1 MLGKLL
7 KYDFRSM
14 FKQFAFIW
22 PAALALGL
30 INRFTLNSQMREDGS
45 VWIQDSAGVLA
56 SSAAMAAILA
66 FVCVM
71 VAMFVVVLIFV
82 IQRFYRG
89 LLGDEGYLMHTLPVQ
104 TWELIA
110 SKLICAIVV
119 TIISIVVAMLA
130 VLLLVPF
137 TAQDLWDLFPGLM
150 KALFRLLR
158 PGDYLFILEFLLL
171 MIAGG
176 ASSYLHIY
184 LAMALGHL
192 SSKHR
197 VAMSVVAYV
206 GINVAGT
213 VLLNVLSSFRWLWN
227 FDIQLDAIVGTRGAI
242 HLSFWLLIAICLVV
256 DAVYFFGTNYILKRN
271 LNLE

>member
-22 PAALALGL
+22 PAALALGF
-30 INRFTLNSQMREDGS
+30 INRFTLGLQTSGGGIWM
-45 VWIQDSAGVLA
+45 QDHAGMLSTSAGI
-56 SSAAMAAILA
+56 AALLA
-66 FVCVM
+66 FICVM

-119 TIISIVVAMLA
+119 TVISIIVAMLA

-150 KALFRLLR
+150 KDLFRLLR
-158 PGDYLFILEFLLL
+158 PSDYLFILEFLLL
-171 MIAGG
+171 MIVSG

-192 SSKHR
+192 ASKHR

-213 VLLNVLSSFRWLWN
+213 VLLNALSHFRWIWN
-227 FDIQLDAIVGTRGAI
+227 FDIQLDAIFGSRGAM
-242 HLSFWLLIAICLVV
+242 HLGFWLLIAFCLAV

>member
-1 MLGKLL
+1 MFGRLV

-22 PAALALGL
+22 PAALVLGF
-30 INRFTLNSQMREDGS
+30 INRFTLTIHPEPVTNAMVREPG
-45 VWIQDSAGVLA
+45 GVLA
-56 SSAAMAAILA
+56 SSAEVAAILA

-82 IQRFYRG
+82 VQRFYRG
-89 LLGDEGYLMHTLPVQ
+89 LLGDEGYLMHTLPVK

-119 TIISIVVAMLA
+119 TVISIAVAVLA
-130 VLLLVPF
+130 VFLLVPF
-137 TAQDLWDLFPGLM
+137 TIEDLWDLFPGMM
-150 KALFRLLR
+150 KALFHLLR
-158 PGDYLFILEFLLL
+158 PGDYLFIFEFLLL
-171 MIAGG
+171 MTVGG

-192 SSKHR
+192 ASKHR
-197 VAMSVVAYV
+197 VAMSVIAYV

-227 FDIQLDAIVGTRGAI
+227 FDIQLDTIFGTRGAI
-242 HLSFWLLIAICLVV
+242 HLSFWLLIAICAAV
-256 DAVYFFGTNYILKRN
+256 DAVYFVCTNYVLKHH

>member
-22 PAALALGL
+22 PAALVLGL
-30 INRFTLNSQMREDGS
+30 INRFTLNFQVKESSAWVRDH
-45 VWIQDSAGVLA
+45 AGVLA
-56 SSAAMAAILA
+56 SSAEVAAILA

-82 IQRFYRG
+82 VQRFYRG
-89 LLGDEGYLMHTLPVQ
+89 LLGDEGYLMHTLPVR

-110 SKLICAIVV
+110 SKLICAVVV
-119 TIISIVVAMLA
+119 TVISIIVAILA

-137 TAQDLWDLFPGLM
+137 TMADLWDLFPGLL
-150 KALFRLLR
+150 KTLFGLLR
-158 PGDYLFILEFLLL
+158 PGDYLFILEFLILVTV
-171 MIAGG
+171 GG

-192 SSKHR
+192 ASKHR
-197 VAMSVVAYV
+197 VAMSVIAYV

-213 VLLNVLSSFRWLWN
+213 VALNVLSSFRWLWN
-227 FDIQLDAIVGTRGAI
+227 FDIQLDAILGTRGAI
-242 HLSFWLLIAICLVV
+242 HLSFWLLIALCTAV
-256 DAVYFFGTNYILKRN
+256 DAAYFLCTDYVLKHH

>member
-30 INRFTLNSQMREDGS
+30 INRFTLGLQVEPNTHVMVRDH
-45 VWIQDSAGVLA
+45 AGVL
-56 SSAAMAAILA
+56 SNSAGIAALLA

-82 IQRFYRG
+82 VQRFYRG
-89 LLGDEGYLMHTLPVQ
+89 LLGDEGYLMHTLPVK

-119 TIISIVVAMLA
+119 TVISIAVAVLA
-130 VLLLVPF
+130 VFLLVPF
-137 TAQDLWDLFPGLM
+137 TMEDLRDLFPGLM
-150 KALFRLLR
+150 KTLFHLLR
-158 PGDYLFILEFLLL
+158 PGDYLFIFEFLLL
-171 MIAGG
+171 MTVGG

-192 SSKHR
+192 ASKHR
-197 VAMSVVAYV
+197 VAMSVIAYV

-213 VLLNVLSSFRWLWN
+213 VLLNVLSTFRWAPFL
-227 FDIQLDAIVGTRGAI
+227 DIRLDEIFGTRGAI
-242 HLSFWLLIAICLVV
+242 HLSFWLLIAICAAV
-256 DAVYFFGTNYILKRN
+256 DAVYFVCTNYVLKHH

>member
-110 SKLICAIVV
+110 SKLICALVV
-119 TIISIVVAMLA
+119 TIISIIVAMLA
-130 VLLLVPF
+130 VL
-137 TAQDLWDLFPGLM
+137 
-150 KALFRLLR
+150 
-158 PGDYLFILEFLLL
+158 
-171 MIAGG
+171 
-176 ASSYLHIY
+176 
-184 LAMALGHL
+184 
-192 SSKHR
+192 
-197 VAMSVVAYV
+197 
-206 GINVAGT
+206 
-213 VLLNVLSSFRWLWN
+213 
-227 FDIQLDAIVGTRGAI
+227 
-242 HLSFWLLIAICLVV
+242 
-256 DAVYFFGTNYILKRN
+256 
-271 LNLE
+271 

>member
-30 INRFTLNSQMREDGS
+30 INRFTLGIQTNAGS
-45 VWIQDSAGVLA
+45 VWGWDHAGVL
-56 SSAAMAAILA
+56 STSAGIAALLA
-66 FVCVM
+66 FICVM
-71 VAMFVVVLIFV
+71 AAMFVVVLIFV
-82 IQRFYRG
+82 VQRFYRG
-89 LLGDEGYLMHTLPVQ
+89 LLGDEGYLMHTLPVK

-119 TIISIVVAMLA
+119 TVVSIIVAALA
-130 VLLLVPF
+130 VFLLVPF
-137 TAQDLWDLFPGLM
+137 TMEDFQDLFPGLM
-150 KALFRLLR
+150 KVLFRLLR

-176 ASSYLHIY
+176 TSSYLHIY

-192 SSKHR
+192 ASRHR
-197 VAMSVVAYV
+197 VAMSVIAYV
-206 GINVAGT
+206 GINIAGT
-213 VLLNVLSSFRWLWN
+213 VVLNVLSSFRWAPI
-227 FDIQLDAIVGTRGAI
+227 FDIRLDELFGTRGAI
-242 HLSFWLLIAICLVV
+242 HLGLWLLIAICLAV
-256 DAVYFFGTNYILKRN
+256 DAVYFFCTNYILKRN

>member
-30 INRFTLNSQMREDGS
+30 INRFTLTIHAEPNTGVMIRDDAGILST
-45 VWIQDSAGVLA
+45 SAEV
-56 SSAAMAAILA
+56 AALLA

-119 TIISIVVAMLA
+119 TAVSILVAILA
-130 VLLLVPF
+130 VFLLVPF
-137 TAQDLWDLFPGLM
+137 TMADFQDLFPGLL
-150 KALFRLLR
+150 KLFRILR

-171 MIAGG
+171 MIVGG

-192 SSKHR
+192 ASKHR

-242 HLSFWLLIAICLVV
+242 HLSFWFLIAICLVV

>member
-110 SKLICAIVV
+110 SKLICALVV
-119 TIISIVVAMLA
+119 TIISIIVAMLA

-137 TAQDLWDLFPGLM
+137 TLEDLWDLFPGLL

-171 MIAGG
+171 MIVGG
-176 ASSYLHIY
+176 ASGYLHIY

-213 VLLNVLSSFRWLWN
+213 VLLNVLSNFRWLWN
-227 FDIQLDAIVGTRGAI
+227 FDIQLDAIVGARGAM
-242 HLSFWLLIAICLVV
+242 HLGFWLMIAICLAV